1 MLALNEDKPIAIR
14 KLVRLPNG
22 TIGVAF
28 VDPRTGKQIQDN
40 SQYNIVD
47 SGEVVSLEDL
57 NLDVSKTDKNPKED
71 TVAEEVIK
79 VAEEVIKDDNGSSSM
94 DVADS
99 PGSSSSDTTNTGWG
113 FDIDRSA
120 SNAFGYKDKPMA
132 LSVASAVAPG
142 MLGLGAKAIG
152 VGYNVNNMAAENA
165 ARKSW
170 GMKEQG
176 LGGTLKDVA
185 FGTNEVAG
193 ISLKD
198 QDNIS
203 FFDAMN
209 KPNQDPNVPSPST
222 KNMSAYSV
230 AEKNAPKGLVSKLGN
245 AVSNFANSLFGK
257 NKQTEEQQLGF
268 DNQTYAGKD
277 FFPEAPEQPTTATG
291 FAATATGNAN
301 SPNARGD
308 NTGGG
313 FEGSAQAD
321 AAKDSAGMY

>member
-1 MLALNEDKPIAIR
+1 MLALNEDKPIAVR
-14 KLVRLPNG
+14 KLIRLPNG
-22 TIGVAF
+22 TMGVAF

-57 NLDVSKTDKNPKED
+57 NLDVSKSDEGPKEE
-71 TVAEEVIK
+71 TVAKEI
-79 VAEEVIKDDNGSSSM
+79 IKDDNRSSSM

-99 PGSSSSDTTNTGWG
+99 PGSSRPDITNTGTG
-113 FDIDRSA
+113 FNIDRSA
-120 SNAFGYKDKPMA
+120 DNAFGYKGKPMA
-132 LSVASAVAPG
+132 FSVASAVTPG
-142 MLGLGAKAIG
+142 ILGLGAKAIS
-152 VGYNVNNMAAENA
+152 VGSNVNNMAAENA

-170 GMKEQG
+170 GMEKQG
-176 LGGTLKDVA
+176 LGGTLRDVA

-222 KNMSAYSV
+222 KDMSAYSV
-230 AEKNAPKGLVSKLGN
+230 AEKNAPQSVVGKLGN
-245 AVSNFANSLFGK
+245 AVKDFASSLFGGK
-257 NKQTEEQQLGF
+257 KQTEEQQLGL
-268 DNQTYAGKD
+268 DTQTYAGKD
-277 FFPEAPEQPTTATG
+277 FFPDAPEQPTTATG
-291 FAATATGNAN
+291 FAASATGNAN

-313 FEGSAQAD
+313 FEGSDQAD
-321 AAKDSAGMY
+321 AARDSPGMY